1 MTGCVLALDV
11 GGTAMKGAV
20 LDRELTMRESRTFPT
35 PVADGPHAVVAA
47 IGDALAV
54 LAGLA
59 DAAGDLGPVR
69 AAGVAVPGVVDEA
82 KGVAVFASNI
92 GWRDVRLV
100 DILSARLGVPVALG
114 HDIRIGLL
122 AESVVGA
129 GRGMDNLLFL
139 ALGTGIG
146 GAVMTDGRVIAAGG
160 YAAEI
165 GHVQVDPDGDQCGC
179 GGIGCLERIASAAAI
194 ARAYTARSGRPA
206 EGAAEVAAAVRVG
219 DPDAAAVWD
228 RAVAALASVL
238 VTTTTLF
245 GSELILVGGGLSEAG
260 DLLMLPLR
268 GAVTA
273 RLTFQRPVRIERPG
287 LGDRAGCVGAGVL
300 AWRLVPG
307 ERS

>member
-20 LDRELTMRESRTFPT
+20 LDRDLGMHESRSFPT
-35 PVADGPHAVVAA
+35 PVADGPDAVVEA

-59 DAAGDLGPVR
+59 EAAGGLGPVR
-69 AAGVAVPGVVDEA
+69 GIGVDVPGVVDGD

-100 DILSARLGVPVALG
+100 DALSARLGLPIALG
-114 HDIRIGLL
+114 HDIRVGLL

-139 ALGTGIG
+139 TIGTGIG

-165 GHVQVDPDGDQCGC
+165 GHVQVDPNGDQCGC
-179 GGIGCLERIASAAAI
+179 GGIGCLERIASASGI
-194 ARAYTARSGRPA
+194 ARAYTARSGRPVS
-206 EGAAEVAAAVRVG
+206 GAAEVAAAVRVG

-228 RAVAALASVL
+228 RAVDGLATVL
-238 VTTTTLF
+238 VTAVTLF

-260 DLLMLPLR
+260 DLLLMPLR
-268 GAVTA
+268 AAVQA
-273 RLTFQRPVRIERPG
+273 RLTFQRPVQIERPA

-300 AWRLVPG
+300 AWRLVTG